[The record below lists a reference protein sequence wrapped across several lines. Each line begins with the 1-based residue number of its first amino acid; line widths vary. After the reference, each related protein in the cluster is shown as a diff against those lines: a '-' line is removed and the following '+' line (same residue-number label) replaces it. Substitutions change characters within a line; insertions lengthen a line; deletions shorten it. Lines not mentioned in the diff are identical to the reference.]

1 MINTNRGISPTVREG
16 SDHSSAEPS
25 LTVGLMPRSRRAK
38 PGNARYTKQEMAT
51 VSHVG
56 LFRKNILLALC
67 MLAWAFGSSP
77 AHAQDQ
83 LPELVRRIK
92 PSAVA
97 IETFDARGEKLSRG
111 SGFFVDVDRVV
122 TNRHVIDGAYRAEV
136 HLNSGNSFQVKSVLA
151 IDAEGDLA
159 LLKVD
164 APANLVRPL
173 SLDRTSPQ
181 EGESVVVIGNPFGL
195 EGSVTN
201 GIVSAVRD
209 IPGFGRI
216 IQITAPIS
224 PGSSGSPVV
233 NMQGQVIGVATLQ
246 ITGGQSVN
254 FAIPSDRIALLDRS
268 AQTQTGTT
276 MSLGELVAAT
286 GRNKRARAVEFFR
299 DGLSF
304 LTKDDCQNALPYFQR
319 ATESDNSYAE
329 AWAQTGFCNEKLGR
343 HAEAIE
349 ASKKAVG
356 IRPSAESFFNIG
368 LANYYLKQYRES
380 EAAYRQAIKLDPY
393 NAADAYYALGLTYR
407 EWGQFDDEIQA
418 YKHALRLK
426 PDYARA
432 YDRMGQRY
440 LQMKKYAEAIEAF
453 KQLAVL
459 RPGDANALNSLG
471 EAYEAL
477 NRHDDSAEAFRQAIR
492 LKPDFGKAY
501 FNLGKTLLAQG
512 NRDAAIEQYVILQ
525 NLDEDWAEKL
535 YGLIYP

>member
-1 MINTNRGISPTVREG
+1 MKV
-16 SDHSSAEPS
+16 
-25 LTVGLMPRSRRAK
+25 VRSRR
-38 PGNARYTKQEMAT
+38 NSSQ
-51 VSHVG
+51 VLV
-56 LFRKNILLALC
+56 LLCAPIWSALTC
-67 MLAWAFGSSP
+67 QRFKKRRLVAALQISALLIISAPLAFT
-77 AHAQDQ
+77 QDA

-111 SGFFVDVDRVV
+111 SGFFIDVDRVV
-122 TNRHVIDGAYRAEV
+122 TNRHVIEGAYRAEV
-136 HLNSGNSFQVKSVLA
+136 HLNSGHTFQVKTVLA
-151 IDAEGDLA
+151 VDAEGDVA

-173 SLDRTSPQ
+173 LLDRTSPQ

-254 FAIPSDRIALLDRS
+254 FAIPSERIAQLDRT
-268 AQTQTGTT
+268 AQSEASQP
-276 MSLGELVAAT
+276 MSLGDLVANT
-286 GRNKRARAVEFFR
+286 GRNKRAKAVEYFR

-304 LTKDDCQNALPYFQR
+304 LSKDDCQRALPYFQK
-319 ATESDNSYAE
+319 ATESDSGYGE
-329 AWAQTGFCNEKLGR
+329 AWAQTGFCNEKIGR

-349 ASKKAVG
+349 ASKKAVS
-356 IRPSAESFFNIG
+356 IRPSPESYFNIG
-368 LANYYLKQYRES
+368 LANYYLKQYREA
-380 EAAYRQAIKLDPY
+380 EQAYRQAIKLDPY

-407 EWGQFDDEIQA
+407 DSGQFDEEIQA
-418 YKHALRLK
+418 YKHAIRLK
-426 PDYARA
+426 PDYTSA
-432 YDRMGQRY
+432 YDRLGQRY
-440 LQMKKYAEAIEAF
+440 LQQKKYAEAVDIF
-453 KQLAVL
+453 KQLSAQ
-459 RPGDANALNSLG
+459 RPGDANAQNNLG
-471 EAYEAL
+471 EAYEAMG
-477 NRHDDSAEAFRQAIR
+477 RHDEAVEAFRQATR

-501 FNLGKTLLAQG
+501 FNLGKTLLTQG
-512 NRDAAIEQYVILQ
+512 NRDGAIEQYVLLQ
-525 NLDEDWAEKL
+525 NLDQDWAEKL